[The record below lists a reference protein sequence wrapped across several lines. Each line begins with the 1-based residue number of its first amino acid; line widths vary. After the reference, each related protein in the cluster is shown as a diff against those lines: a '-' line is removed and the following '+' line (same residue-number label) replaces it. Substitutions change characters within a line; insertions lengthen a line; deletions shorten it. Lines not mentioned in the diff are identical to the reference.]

1 MDMNS
6 KDNVLRRLWRLIKL
20 ISMLVEHLLIKEQV
34 CLTLLWR
41 LEHPIDASF
50 CLHWKKKRLK
60 ALSVGHQS
68 LVLSLSV
75 VQESWKDGTR
85 YAVKFHIHFS
95 HNFYNDNSQKIQYY
109 TDSFLV
115 LCALL

>member
-34 CLTLLWR
+34 CWTLLWR

-50 CLHWKKKRLK
+50 CLHWKKK
-60 ALSVGHQS
+60 
-68 LVLSLSV
+68 
-75 VQESWKDGTR
+75 D
-85 YAVKFHIHFS
+85 
-95 HNFYNDNSQKIQYY
+95 
-109 TDSFLV
+109 
-115 LCALL
+115 

>member
-50 CLHWKKKRLK
+50 CLHWKKK
-60 ALSVGHQS
+60 
-68 LVLSLSV
+68 
-75 VQESWKDGTR
+75 D
-85 YAVKFHIHFS
+85 
-95 HNFYNDNSQKIQYY
+95 
-109 TDSFLV
+109 
-115 LCALL
+115 